1 MKIMKERKT
10 LRAML
15 NRKEVILTPAVFSP
29 LTALIAQSIGFKAVH
44 VAGSATGLQFGSSE
58 PLITMTEMVAHAGSI
73 VKAIKIPVVVDAGSG
88 FGDPINVVKCV
99 KEFEFA
105 GVSAI
110 HIDDQVYPNRVHY
123 LKGITHVCPLEEFL
137 KKLRAAL
144 KARTD
149 PDFIII
155 ARTDARKAVGGTLE
169 EAIKRCQAFVEV
181 GADAILTTIRDPKE
195 LEILRRQV
203 PNIPFAGNFNIRSAK
218 LIKETGTAFVM
229 PGSAPIFVACR
240 AIIDHY
246 QNFMDTGEV
255 TSTPELQEMRNK
267 LEGLTSLSEY
277 LEIEETSTEKD
288 SSY

>member
-1 MKIMKERKT
+1 
-10 LRAML
+10 
-15 NRKEVILTPAVFSP
+15 
-29 LTALIAQSIGFKAVH
+29 
-44 VAGSATGLQFGSSE
+44 
-58 PLITMTEMVAHAGSI
+58 MVAHAASI

-99 KEFEFA
+99 KEFEFTVFLLFTSTIRCTPI
-105 GVSAI
+105 GFIISKGSHMSA
-110 HIDDQVYPNRVHY
+110 RS
-123 LKGITHVCPLEEFL
+123 EEFL

-229 PGSAPIFVACR
+229 PGSAPI
-240 AIIDHY
+240 
-246 QNFMDTGEV
+246 
-255 TSTPELQEMRNK
+255 
-267 LEGLTSLSEY
+267 SLWHAER
-277 LEIEETSTEKD
+277 
-288 SSY
+288 